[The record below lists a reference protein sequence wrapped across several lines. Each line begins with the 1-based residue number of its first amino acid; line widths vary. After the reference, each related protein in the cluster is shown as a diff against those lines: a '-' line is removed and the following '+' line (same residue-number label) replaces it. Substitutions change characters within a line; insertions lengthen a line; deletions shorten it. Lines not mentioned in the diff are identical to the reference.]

1 MKTQYM
7 YIWVYSN
14 KTQTEIYL
22 LVKRELLMIQY
33 WHEQPWKFS
42 QVSRLPR
49 LPLVLLAEMN
59 NKRTGKEEMRFVGFH
74 SLCDKAEYK
83 GEGCLEFRDSKL
95 KVHTHTHCVSCAFAQ
110 ETHIILWKI
119 NHSIA

>member
-7 YIWVYSN
+7 YVWVYSN

-22 LVKRELLMIQY
+22 HVKKELLKIQH
-33 WHEQPWKFS
+33 WHEQWWKIPQAS
-42 QVSRLPR
+42 SLPS

-59 NKRTGKEEMRFVGFH
+59 KKRTGKEEMRFVGFH

-83 GEGCLEFRDSKL
+83 GEGCLELRDSK
-95 KVHTHTHCVSCAFAQ
+95 
-110 ETHIILWKI
+110 
-119 NHSIA
+119 